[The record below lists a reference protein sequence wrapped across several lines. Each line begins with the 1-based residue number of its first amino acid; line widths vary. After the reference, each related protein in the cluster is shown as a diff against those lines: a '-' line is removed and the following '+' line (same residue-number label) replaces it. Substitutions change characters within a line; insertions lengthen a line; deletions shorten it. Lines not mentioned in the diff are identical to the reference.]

1 MRKLPFV
8 LCCVVL
14 VLIGCREESR
24 PGRTANMD
32 LEVTPTMITN
42 NVETLISDSGVTRY
56 RIIAPIWLM
65 YEEATVPRWRFPKSL
80 HLERYDDFMR
90 VESTVDCDSATYFS
104 KDQIWRLDGNVRIIS
119 TMGDKFLT
127 NQLFWDQRLHKVYS
141 DSFIHIEKPDRTLE
155 GYGFTANERMTEY
168 KINRVSGIFP
178 AELKDKDKIA
188 AEQQAQQGPPG
199 QPGAAPNPATPPRP
213 QTIIPKSTPPP
224 HPAKPA
230 QP

>member
-1 MRKLPFV
+1 MRKLPFI
-8 LCCVVL
+8 LCCLVL
-14 VLIGCREESR
+14 ALIGCREESR
-24 PGRTANMD
+24 PGQTSNMD

-56 RIIAPIWLM
+56 KIVSPIWLM

-90 VESTVDCDSATYFS
+90 IESTVDCDSATYFT

-119 TMGDKFLT
+119 TLGEKFLT
-127 NQLFWDQRLHKVYS
+127 NQLFWNQRQHKVYS

-168 KINRVSGIFP
+168 KIKRVSGIFP
-178 AELKDKDKIA
+178 AELKDKDKMSA
-188 AEQQAQQGPPG
+188 
-199 QPGAAPNPATPPRP
+199 QPGSYPSPNPSITPNP
-213 QTIIPKSTPPP
+213 STPPP
-224 HPAKPA
+224 PPS
-230 QP
+230 QPTQPQP